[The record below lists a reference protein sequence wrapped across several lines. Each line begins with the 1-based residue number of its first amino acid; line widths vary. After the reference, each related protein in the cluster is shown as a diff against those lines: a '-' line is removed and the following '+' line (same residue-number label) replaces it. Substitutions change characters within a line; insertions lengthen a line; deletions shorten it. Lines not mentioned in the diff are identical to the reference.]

1 LLAVSAR
8 PAPEPGATRSLRA
21 RLLGGPLVRRVAKAD
36 LRLYTLVRRDL
47 QVPPALRVVTAYTMA
62 GEHAALWYVVGLTAM
77 AVDRENAPRY
87 RRAMLGVLVTQLT
100 NTAVKG
106 VFRRRRPS
114 LEELPAL
121 VKVPTS
127 LSFPSAHSSTSFAA
141 ARAFSA
147 LLPARPLYT
156 AAALMA
162 LSRVYVGVHYPS
174 DIAVGA
180 GLGVAI
186 GSVAR

>member
-1 LLAVSAR
+1 MPAA

-21 RLLGGPLVRRVAKAD
+21 RLVAGPLARRVAKAD
-36 LRLYTLVRRDL
+36 LKLYTLVRRDL
-47 QVPPALRVVTAYTMA
+47 QVPAAQRVVTAYTTA
-62 GEHAALWYVVGLTAM
+62 GEHAAVWYALGAAGM
-77 AVDRENAPRY
+77 ALDRSRSADY
-87 RRAMLGVLVTQLT
+87 RRAMLGVFATQMV

-106 VFRRRRPS
+106 VFRRRRPAF
-114 LEELPAL
+114 EELPHL

-141 ARAFSA
+141 ARAYSA
-147 LLPARPLYT
+147 LLPGRPLYA

-174 DIAVGA
+174 DIGVGA
-180 GLGVAI
+180 GLGLAI
-186 GSVAR
+186 GSMAR

>member
-1 LLAVSAR
+1 MPAVSVP

-21 RLLGGPLVRRVAKAD
+21 RLAAGPLVRRIALFDV
-36 LRLYTLVRRDL
+36 RVFTFVRRDL
-47 QVPPALRVVTAYTMA
+47 QVPAARRAVTAYTTA
-62 GEHAALWYVVGLTAM
+62 GEHAALWYAVGAAGLLLD
-77 AVDRENAPRY
+77 VRRAPRW
-87 RRAMLGVLVTQLT
+87 RRAMLGIFATQML

-106 VFRRRRPS
+106 VFRRRRPD
-114 LEELPAL
+114 LEDLPAL
-121 VKVPTS
+121 VKLPTS

-141 ARAFSA
+141 ARAYA
-147 LLPARPLYT
+147 PLVPARPLY
-156 AAALMA
+156 AAAAGMA

-180 GLGVAI
+180 LLGLTV